1 MNVAPQAADA
11 SKPLEEVYKFNKC
24 ERKGRYRLVLR
35 PSGQI
40 YFDLHNIMVKIFD
53 ELPFAV
59 RYSSI

>member
-11 SKPLEEVYKFNKC
+11 SNRWKKFLNSINAC
-24 ERKGRYRLVLR
+24 ARVDIVW

-40 YFDLHNIMVKIFD
+40 YFDLHNIIIMVKIFD

-59 RYSSI
+59 R